1 MLRNCFQT
9 CGASL
14 LGQSST
20 LTISSSSCGAGFQAE
35 LLRTLQSSSSV
46 DRVSLSICDSPA
58 ILSSLCL
65 LSMQAHADLPQI
77 PEKKTQESKSEAP
90 TAHFCSL
97 FGPLL
102 VRLVTVTS
110 TKTREVGE
118 FWCPQTHLQG
128 GPRPPHPPHPPP
140 SLSRLLHTCN
150 PVPWFLFHSFL
161 PAPGTRYSL
170 LFL

>member
-1 MLRNCFQT
+1 M
-9 CGASL
+9 
-14 LGQSST
+14 
-20 LTISSSSCGAGFQAE
+20 
-35 LLRTLQSSSSV
+35 
-46 DRVSLSICDSPA
+46 DRVSLSVCNSPA

-65 LSMQAHADLPQI
+65 PSTQAHADLPQI
-77 PEKKTQESKSEAP
+77 PGKKTQECKSEAP

-150 PVPWFLFHSFL
+150 PVPWFLLHSFL